1 MAVATA
7 VTATGTA
14 TGTGI
19 ETERLTVNKFKQLI
33 AAATHPERVQGRRL
47 ARSTG
52 IGEHA
57 ALQAVL
63 EQVAAREG
71 LPDLAQ
77 LLLLRAQAKQQAQA
91 RLAAKAQHQ
100 SAALALKKNRHA
112 PAATAWQAWFDGSA
126 HPNPGKIGIGGLLAG
141 PDGETIELCQCAGFG
156 NSSVAEY
163 RALIAVLEAAVR
175 LQPAQLVI
183 YGDSLVIIDDM
194 NQHAAKGA
202 DSLRGERE
210 HARSLIAQMR
220 HVELRWIP
228 RHRNAAADRLS
239 QQAVA
244 LWGDT
249 VTEELLSSAA

>member
-1 MAVATA
+1 
-7 VTATGTA
+7 
-14 TGTGI
+14 
-19 ETERLTVNKFKQLI
+19 
-33 AAATHPERVQGRRL
+33 
-47 ARSTG
+47 
-52 IGEHA
+52 
-57 ALQAVL
+57 
-63 EQVAAREG
+63 
-71 LPDLAQ
+71 LPDVAQ
-77 LLLLRAQAKQQAQA
+77 LLLMRAQARQEMAA
-91 RLAAKAQHQ
+91 RLAAKARHQ
-100 SAALALKKNRHA
+100 SAALALKKSRQA
-112 PAATAWQAWFDGSA
+112 PAATAWLAWFDGSA

-194 NQHAAKGA
+194 NQRAAKGA

-210 HARSLIAQMR
+210 CARGLIAQMND
-220 HVELRWIP
+220 VELRWIP

-244 LWGDT
+244 LWPDT
-249 VTEELLSSAA
+249 VDEPAWSPAT